1 MCQHLYNVTQ
11 QVSEAA
17 SYIYIYILFFIF
29 FMVVNIWKREPKGH
43 IAKRRGAQQLHEC

>member
-17 SYIYIYILFFIF
+17 SYIYIYFFFVFCF

-43 IAKRRGAQQLHEC
+43 IAKR